1 MTHAFS
7 MNVVPCCFLWL
18 SFEEYEIQGVLYNQ
32 PFFCVSKTIWR
43 LIAVLPFAHAVNQF
57 IVMLSY
63 RGTCVPSGL
72 TMDLVEEMLYVWA
85 CLVTSSMIAFPTSG
99 LHCRFLQG

>member
-1 MTHAFS
+1 

-18 SFEEYEIQGVLYNQ
+18 SCEEYEIQGGLYNQ
-32 PFFCVSKTIWR
+32 PCFCVSKTIGR

-72 TMDLVEEMLYVWA
+72 TMDLVEEMS
-85 CLVTSSMIAFPTSG
+85 CLITSSIIAYKWPS
-99 LHCRFLQG
+99 LHQHILVEIC